1 MLDRVL
7 VNWPLKLFAV
17 SLAFAIW
24 VFVSGEERI
33 VQDFEIPLDLQLPD
47 NLALLEVPQA
57 TVSVRLR
64 GPESQIR
71 RLNPVGMELGVELGD
86 LPAGRREVT
95 LSKSDLTGV
104 PRGVDVD
111 YIDPP
116 SVSVQLDERGQLKF
130 PIDVTF
136 LGQPPQGYA
145 FYGVSVT
152 PNELTLEGPLSQ
164 LGLVE
169 SLRTEPVRLDQR
181 TEPFTAT
188 ISAVPGHPSLRVVET
203 TPIKVDIEVDVAPV
217 ERTFTGVPIE
227 AVGQVYQ
234 TSVSPTHTAVTLS
247 GPPALLSALRSRQLR
262 LVVDVSQLT
271 PFDQPRQVPVRL
283 DLVDVPVEHI
293 SRISMKTVG
302 RREASV
308 LVSERR
314 L

>member
-7 VNWPLKLFAV
+7 ANWPLKLLAA

-33 VQDFEIPLDLQLPD
+33 VRDFEIPLDIQVPD
-47 NLALLEVPQA
+47 HLALLEAPQA
-57 TVSVRLR
+57 NVSVRLR
-64 GPESQIR
+64 GPESLIQKV
-71 RLNPVGMELGVELGD
+71 NPVGMELGVELSD
-86 LPAGRREVT
+86 LPPGAQEVQLAKT
-95 LSKSDLTGV
+95 DLSGI

-116 SVSVQLDERGQLKF
+116 SVLVRLDDRGKLRF
-130 PIDVTF
+130 PIDVNF

-145 FYGVSVT
+145 FYGARVT
-152 PNELTLEGPLSQ
+152 PDELTLEGPRSQ
-164 LGLVE
+164 LELVDT
-169 SLRTEPVRLDQR
+169 LRTQPVRLDQQ
-181 TEPFTAT
+181 TAPFTAT
-188 ISAVPGHPSLRVVET
+188 VGAVPGHPSLRVVET
-203 TPIKVDIEVDVAPV
+203 TAITVNVDVDVAPV
-217 ERTFTGVPIE
+217 ERTFTGVPVE
-227 AVGQVYQ
+227 AVGQVYE

-247 GPPALLSALRSRQLR
+247 GPPALLERLRSRQLR
-262 LVVDVSQLT
+262 LVVDVSGLT
-271 PFDQPRQVPVRL
+271 PFDQPRQMPVRL
-283 DLVDVPVEHI
+283 DLVDIPVEEI